1 MGKALFIIGALA
13 VGTGCMMPPQGAALV
28 QQTTQQFNFDTRF
41 GRMEL
46 AMEQVSPKYTEEF
59 IKRHRFWGGAIHVT
73 DAEPLGQRMRG
84 QENADVSVRLTWYRA
99 DEGELKTTMLK
110 QKWHLYAAGWR
121 LDSEERLDGDIG
133 ALGEK
138 VEILTPDGPP
148 RTAAQFPT
156 LRLGAD

>member
-1 MGKALFIIGALA
+1 MRNAIFISALVVA
-13 VGTGCMMPPQGAALV
+13 TGCMMPPQGAALV

-84 QENADVSVRLTWYRA
+84 QDNADVSVRLTWYRA
-99 DEGELKTTMLK
+99 EEGELRTTILK
-110 QKWHLYAAGWR
+110 QKWHLYPAGWR

-138 VEILTPDGPP
+138 VEVVAPDSTP
-148 RTAAQFPT
+148 RTAQFPT